1 MDNALFD
8 ELINIGI
15 DKGVAHKV
23 AASLSPDHIATT
35 TDILRLEKLIL
46 DTRLSSKKDLLRL
59 EQLLLRQ
66 QAETRKEMSTLQLA
80 TKEEMTALQLATKTE
95 MTTLQLKTAE
105 QFGAHNRQ
113 FWITFGG
120 MIISAF
126 VLFAMNLYFHVH

>member
-66 QAETRKEMSTLQLA
+66 QAETRKDMTTLQLA
-80 TKEEMTALQLATKTE
+80 TKNEMTALQLKTS
-95 MTTLQLKTAE
+95 E

-126 VLFAMNLYFHVH
+126 ILFAMNLYFHAH